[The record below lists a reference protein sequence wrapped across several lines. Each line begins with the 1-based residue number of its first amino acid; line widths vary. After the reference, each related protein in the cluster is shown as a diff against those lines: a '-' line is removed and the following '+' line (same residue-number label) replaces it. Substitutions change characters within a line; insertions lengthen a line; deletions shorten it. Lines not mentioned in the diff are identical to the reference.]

1 MGHPSAKGRMR
12 PAAIAEA
19 AVATERR
26 TRDADSVMGSETDLP
41 VAIDDGA
48 HQ

>member
-1 MGHPSAKGRMR
+1 MR

-26 TRDADSVMGSETDLP
+26 THVADRVIGSETGLP
-41 VAIDDGA
+41 AAIDDGA
-48 HQ
+48 RQ